1 MNRKIKACKK
11 TDYSFYKMTASE
23 TLISGSTG
31 FFGAMA
37 AFYIFFSDVTS
48 SVVFGLIAVMFA
60 LKKGNSFFKDRRNR
74 KLLME
79 FKDFLEIYTSSLSSG
94 KNAVF
99 ALSETLSDLVSQY
112 GEKSLMAAEL
122 KNILNEVN
130 NGRIP
135 EESISD
141 FAERSGMQ
149 DIKNFA
155 ETFRLCRTSGGNLKE
170 AVYCTYGV
178 MSEKTRIQGEIE
190 AIVSKGKNEMRIMTV
205 LPLAV
210 LPVMNTLGET
220 GDTSDL
226 TVTAVK
232 AVGAVIIVTAYFIGK
247 KISDIKI

>member
-1 MNRKIKACKK
+1 MKKKTNTLKK
-11 TDYSFYKMTASE
+11 TDYSFYRMSAAE
-23 TLISGSTG
+23 MLISGLTG
-31 FFGAMA
+31 FAGGAA
-37 AFYIFFSDVTS
+37 ACYIFYSDIVL
-48 SVVFGLIAVMFA
+48 SVAFGLIAVIFA
-60 LKKGNSFFKDRRNR
+60 LLKGNTFFRNKRNR

-99 ALSETLSDLVSQY
+99 ALSETQSDLAAQY

-122 KNILNEVN
+122 KNILSEIN
-130 NGRIP
+130 NGCMP
-135 EESISD
+135 EETISD

-170 AVYCTYGV
+170 AVYSTYSIL
-178 MSEKTRIQGEIE
+178 SEKTKVQGEIE
-190 AIVSKGKNEMRIMTV
+190 AIVSKGKNEMKIMTF

-210 LPVMNTLGET
+210 LPVMKTLGET
-220 GDTSDL
+220 GASSDF

-232 AVGAVIIVTAYFIGK
+232 TAGAVIIVTAYFIGK